1 MSAVKPSGLLVVDKP
16 AGQTSHDVVKKV
28 RARLDTRAG
37 HAGTLDP
44 QATGVLLVCVGAAT
58 RLSKFLQAHDKVYE
72 GVVRL
77 GWATDTFDADGE
89 TTTQI
94 QQPPELSEGRVE
106 STLQDFVGEF
116 DQVPPVYSAKK
127 IRGEPSYRRA
137 RRGEE
142 VTPKAVKVT
151 VHSIGLLALE
161 HEHIHIRVHCGAGTY
176 VRTLAHDLGRALGC
190 PAHLAALRR
199 VSSGPFGVKEAL
211 PWDVLERGATDDVAA
226 HVLPPEAMLP
236 EWPAVVVNEVGAAR
250 VTHGGVLEPNCII
263 DRREGSAGRSTLAL
277 RAGGGWIR
285 VLASDGRML
294 AAAELNPGGVL
305 QPRVVLA

>member
-1 MSAVKPSGLLVVDKP
+1 MNLTGLLVVDKP
-16 AGQTSHDVVKKV
+16 AGLTSHDVVKRV
-28 RARLDTRAG
+28 RARLQARAG

-77 GWATDTFDADGE
+77 GWATDTYDAEGE
-89 TTTQI
+89 ATTET
-94 QQPPELSEGRVE
+94 QQPPDLTEGRVE
-106 STLQDFVGEF
+106 AALREFVGELE
-116 DQVPPVYSAKK
+116 QVPPVYSAKK

-142 VTPKAVKVT
+142 VTPLAVPVT
-151 VHSIGLLALE
+151 VHSIRLLALDGDR
-161 HEHIHIRVHCGAGTY
+161 IHMRVHCGAGTY
-176 VRTLAHDLGRALGC
+176 VRTLAHDLGQALGC

-199 VSSGPFGVKEAL
+199 LSSGSFGLEEAL
-211 PWDVLERGATDDVAA
+211 VWEDLVQDSGVDVAA
-226 HVLPPEAMLP
+226 HILPPEEMLP

-250 VTHGGVLEPNCII
+250 VAHGGALEPNCII
-263 DRREGSAGRSTLAL
+263 SRREGSGGRSAL
-277 RAGGGWIR
+277 ELKDGGGWIR
-285 VLASDGRML
+285 VLEASGRML

-305 QPRVVLA
+305 QPRVVLT